1 MFDYNK
7 KNLERDLI
15 FSLFHSLGARVC
27 LEAPLP
33 TQVDPATVDGLLR
46 YLYAGEPA
54 PPPCPACGK

>member
-1 MFDYNK
+1 MFNC
-7 KNLERDLI
+7 
-15 FSLFHSLGARVC
+15 SLGARVC

-54 PPPCPACGK
+54 PPPCPACGSFCSLLSK